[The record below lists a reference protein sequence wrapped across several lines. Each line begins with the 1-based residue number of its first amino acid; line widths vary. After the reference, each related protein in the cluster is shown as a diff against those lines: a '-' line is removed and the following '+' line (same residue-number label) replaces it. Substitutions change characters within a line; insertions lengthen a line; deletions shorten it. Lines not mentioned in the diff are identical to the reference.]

1 MNNDF
6 VAQLQERLLL
16 LRLLETLY
24 LDDLNAYDLWLELF
38 GEKGKEGDINE

>member
-24 LDDLNAYDLWLELF
+24 LDDLNAYDLWLELY
-38 GEKGKEGDINE
+38 GEKEDDNE

>member
-38 GEKGKEGDINE
+38 GEKEDDNE

>member
-1 MNNDF
+1 MNDDF

-24 LDDLNAYDLWLELF
+24 LDDLNAYDLWLELY
-38 GEKGKEGDINE
+38 GEKEDDNE